1 MRAREADHRHP
12 RRGPAGRRT
21 GTRVGVPGLAA
32 LLVLLVA
39 TGTIWPATA
48 GAQSGEDAAQKAARE
63 IREARDRANA
73 AAQEFFLSEA
83 ELHELEDRA
92 AGLENEAEQLEA
104 TVAELQSQVESVAV
118 NRFVSSGSGGIPLLT
133 GIQAPQEQVQAEV
146 FVDVLTNV
154 SSDAFDQYDVASADL
169 ARTRDDLEAQELA
182 IEQKQELLIQLQA
195 DAEAEVEHLR
205 EVEEQRLR
213 DEAVREALAAQLA
226 AEQAAAEEAAR
237 EAAAAQAAAQ
247 PNPAAVSTEAPAAP
261 GVDSGGGDSGDSGD
275 SEDTSGSDESGSSSS
290 APPTTAA
297 PTTVAAPSGGSS
309 GGTSGGRTGA
319 SGGGSTPAP
328 APPPPPV
335 AGIVCPMPGSAYG
348 DTWGAARSG
357 GRSHLGVDM
366 LAPRGTP
373 IFAVA
378 GGYATFKQTRLGG
391 NSVSL
396 AGDNGTRY
404 FYAHLSGFEG
414 SSRRVS
420 QGELIGYNGDTGNAS
435 GTPHLHFEIHPG
447 GGSAINPTP
456 SVRAAGC

>member
-1 MRAREADHRHP
+1 MRARVADLRRP
-12 RRGPAGRRT
+12 RRGPEGLRT
-21 GTRVGVPGLAA
+21 STGVTVPGLVA

-39 TGTIWPATA
+39 TGAVWPTSATA
-48 GAQSGEDAAQKAARE
+48 QTGEDAAQKAARE
-63 IREARDRANA
+63 IQEARDRANA
-73 AAQEFFLSEA
+73 AAQEFFESEG

-92 AGLENEAEQLEA
+92 ATLEKEAEQLEA
-104 TVAELQSQVESVAV
+104 TVAELQSEVESVAV
-118 NRFVSSGSGGIPLLT
+118 NRFVAGGSAGIPLFT
-133 GIQAPQEQVQAEV
+133 GIQDPQEQVQAEV
-146 FVDVLTNV
+146 FTDVLTNV
-154 SSDAFDQYDVASADL
+154 SSDAFDQYDVARADL
-169 ARTRDDLEAQELA
+169 ERTRAELAAQEAA
-182 IEQKQELLIQLQA
+182 IEQKQQVLTQLQA
-195 DAEAEVEHLR
+195 DAEAEVVRLR

-226 AEQAAAEEAAR
+226 AQQAAAEEEAR
-237 EAAAAQAAAQ
+237 QAAAAQAAAQ
-247 PNPAAVSTEAPAAP
+247 PNPASAGTEAPAAP
-261 GVDSGGGDSGDSGD
+261 GVEPSDAGSGSSGG
-275 SEDTSGSDESGSSSS
+275 SDDGGSSSS
-290 APPTTAA
+290 APPQTAA
-297 PTTVAAPSGGSS
+297 PTTAAPSGGSS
-309 GGTSGGRTGA
+309 GSTSGGRTGA

-328 APPPPPV
+328 LPQTPV
-335 AGIVCPMPGSAYG
+335 SGIVCPMPGSAYG
-348 DTWGAARSG
+348 DTWGAPRSG

-378 GGYATFKQTRLGG
+378 SGFATFKQTRLGG

-447 GGSAINPTP
+447 GGGAINPTP